1 MNDLSSGKGVL
12 TVINVLIVDD
22 HPLLGEGTKRLI
34 DSEPDMQAHFALSGE
49 EALLIMQERLFDLYV
64 YDMHLPGINGLE
76 LAMQTAVEKPILIY
90 SGFDITSDLK
100 NLLQAGIVGVI
111 EKTASPRQLI
121 RCLRSA
127 LEGCSV
133 FPTSLLHQ
141 LVSSQFEVEK
151 LSEVSQKVMLTDK
164 ECLILEGV
172 MAGRSNKE
180 LAEALFISQRTV
192 EYNLTGIFTK
202 LGVHSRAE
210 AALAAKKLGLI
221 TH

>member
-1 MNDLSSGKGVL
+1 M
-12 TVINVLIVDD
+12 INVLIVDD

-34 DSEPDMQAHFALSGE
+34 DNEPDMQACFTLSGE
-49 EALLIMQERLFDLYV
+49 EALLIMQERLFDLHV
-64 YDMHLPGINGLE
+64 YDMHLSGINGLE
-76 LAMQTAVEKPILIY
+76 LAMQTTVGKPILIY

-100 NLLQAGIVGVI
+100 HLLQAGIVGVI

-127 LEGCSV
+127 LEGYSV
-133 FPTSLLHQ
+133 FPTSLLNQ

-151 LSEVSQKVMLTDK
+151 LSEASQKIMLTDK

-210 AALAAKKLGLI
+210 AVLAAKKLCLI